1 MARSEATPTR
11 LGPVRRPLQDLPN
24 NLGVLRTGI
33 SGKTATD
40 GGNVGVRVS
49 KSEMNN
55 KVPRRSATVVEA
67 RKDDSED
74 CLDRLLHVHSD
85 LASLNR
91 QIDELV
97 ARAFKLKSNGEEG
110 RREIESFSHFLS
122 DTLSSF
128 KPWVSRFEK
137 ALATPP
143 LEPDNQLEKP
153 PVEETASPVTEE
165 SLQSES
171 PGESEMDFLISPSP
185 LVSWRADCNIDRT
198 RQQLFLLTP
207 LPMSKT
213 LSTKRLQQLLP
224 ATALEKSMAPDSTAT
239 ELLPSFLAISGEDN
253 DDLLEGVKI
262 NPTPSKPCGSVPSE
276 GNNNSSSSNS
286 ESGSVFST
294 PMISNK
300 GHRSML
306 VMTPCLK
313 TSPPKSCL
321 LLEPIAE
328 VPHKTSYLTRQS
340 TPYPVGLHS
349 QVWESESSSGSEA
362 SKDLGVRYPELLGI
376 QWAAKS
382 SINGQKDLEKSP
394 EWSFSPLKT
403 CTLLPP
409 SDQNSMAAAE
419 PSSDQELVGSRRCQ
433 VEIEKTPACKFPEST
448 VRRGGK
454 NPGET
459 TLKRELWTKFEAVT
473 TSGLR
478 LNASAIVR
486 GSRKGFLDMLDE
498 VSYEERTES

>member
-1 MARSEATPTR
+1 MDIVQHSRS
-11 LGPVRRPLQDLPN
+11 N
-24 NLGVLRTGI
+24 FI
-33 SGKTATD
+33 
-40 GGNVGVRVS
+40 
-49 KSEMNN
+49 
-55 KVPRRSATVVEA
+55 
-67 RKDDSED
+67 
-74 CLDRLLHVHSD
+74 LLIHE
-85 LASLNR
+85 

-143 LEPDNQLEKP
+143 LEPENQLEKH

-165 SLQSES
+165 SLEAES

-224 ATALEKSMAPDSTAT
+224 ATALEKSIAPDSTAT
-239 ELLPSFLAISGEDN
+239 ELLPSFLAISGDDN

-286 ESGSVFST
+286 
-294 PMISNK
+294 NK
-300 GHRSML
+300 DRRSML

-409 SDQNSMAAAE
+409 SDQNSVAAVE
-419 PSSDQELVGSRRCQ
+419 TSSDQGDQS
-433 VEIEKTPACKFPEST
+433 PFPSFIRSSQIQFSD
-448 VRRGGK
+448 VI
-454 NPGET
+454 
-459 TLKRELWTKFEAVT
+459 
-473 TSGLR
+473 
-478 LNASAIVR
+478 AIV
-486 GSRKGFLDMLDE
+486 
-498 VSYEERTES
+498 